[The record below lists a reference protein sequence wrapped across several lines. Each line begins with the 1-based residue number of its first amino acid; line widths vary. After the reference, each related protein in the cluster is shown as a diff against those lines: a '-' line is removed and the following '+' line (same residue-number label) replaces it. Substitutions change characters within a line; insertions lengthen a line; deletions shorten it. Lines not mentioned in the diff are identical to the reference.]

1 MHISYLKNGTVLV
14 QDMGVCVNLEDHWT
28 GQVQYHASFEKCQ
41 AIDIY
46 ISRERKLKTTDNEI
60 WCGVGLGGG

>member
-1 MHISYLKNGTVLV
+1 MHVSYLKDGTVLV

-46 ISRERKLKTTDNEI
+46 IYLEREN
-60 WCGVGLGGG
+60 